1 MQSTP
6 KSKSKNRISWPRI
19 KVTNQSQRS
28 GNFVLDDWFYAENK
42 GHRLLLKKHTR
53 GVLGVGTRQWQD
65 VCVVGTEMR
74 VTWSF
79 GVHIMRS
86 PSVRR
91 ACQGPSCVDT
101 CVWHMCAR
109 HIIEHLFCVCAFT
122 ACTCCVLIVVYS
134 CMRILYARSCNRC
147 SHTALP
153 SFRLWAACMYSDK
166 KRKMWNV
173 PSVAFSYIP
182 FRVWRWGVKQEIR
195 ATLIVWNE
203 CSG

>member
-1 MQSTP
+1 MRRHEKDALLYTAHTCATHTGVDARRSLMHAAQMDCVLRRGGGAVVDWKSKSKKCPFCHKIKVTNQSQKSNVMQSTP
-6 KSKSKNRISWPRI
+6 KSKSKNRISWPRIKVTNQSQKSGISWPRI

-42 GHRLLLKKHTR
+42 GHRLMLKKHTR
-53 GVLGVGTRQWQD
+53 GVLGVGTRQWQAD

-101 CVWHMCAR
+101 CVCST
-109 HIIEHLFCVCAFT
+109 CVRD
-122 ACTCCVLIVVYS
+122 I
-134 CMRILYARSCNRC
+134 
-147 SHTALP
+147 
-153 SFRLWAACMYSDK
+153 
-166 KRKMWNV
+166 
-173 PSVAFSYIP
+173 
-182 FRVWRWGVKQEIR
+182 
-195 ATLIVWNE
+195 
-203 CSG
+203 